1 MLYLFLSDVQ
11 VARELGGAGPRK
23 LVAAKN
29 SGAITSTSTL
39 TLAASTDIPNTQLTL
54 NTSGKFSGKTTY
66 NYKSGI
72 YTLDAYAL
80 ELTPEIAFKLS
91 ENFTTKLRYLAK
103 LAFRQTEAASGWS
116 GRIGLGLGFMI

>member
-11 VARELGGAGPRK
+11 AARELGGAGPRG

-54 NTSGKFSGKTTY
+54 DASGKFSEKTTY

-91 ENFTTKLRYLAK
+91 ENFATKLRYLAK
-103 LAFRQTEAASGWS
+103 LAFGQTEAAPGWS
-116 GRIGLGLGFMI
+116 GRIGLGLGLMI